1 MDEDQIPATTAERQA
16 GVLNETVAAT
26 TETPATVSIE
36 VPAQHV
42 ALLNRAVAL
51 LAKGEQ
57 TIVDNLHAG
66 VTMLEDWF
74 EKNK

>member
-1 MDEDQIPATTAERQA
+1 MDEDQIPATTAETQ
-16 GVLNETVAAT
+16 VD
-26 TETPATVSIE
+26 TPATVSIE

-42 ALLNRAVAL
+42 SLLNRAVAL

>member
-1 MDEDQIPATTAERQA
+1 MDEDQIPATTAETQA
-16 GVLNETVAAT
+16 GASD
-26 TETPATVSIE
+26 ETPATVSIE

-74 EKNK
+74 EKNKS